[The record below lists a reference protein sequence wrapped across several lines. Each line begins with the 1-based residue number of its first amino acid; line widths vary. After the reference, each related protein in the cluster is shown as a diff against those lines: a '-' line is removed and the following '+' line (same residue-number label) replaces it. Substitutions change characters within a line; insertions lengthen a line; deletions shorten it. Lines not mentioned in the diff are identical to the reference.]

1 MSLTTKIVDDID
13 MLKAIAHP
21 LRMKML
27 GSLRADGPATAS
39 ELGRRFGE
47 SSGSTSY
54 HLRQLER
61 FGFIEEDATQP
72 SARERRWVASHQMTS
87 FPTKLADSEGG
98 RSLFEVVRRQQ
109 LELLQEGLATL
120 TEVRRGFG
128 HSDYVV
134 QLDPDDLESLGEDI
148 EAVIDRYRGRG
159 GSQSAVIHVLALP
172 RSRS

>member
-1 MSLTTKIVDDID
+1 MDLTTKIVDDID
-13 MLKAIAHP
+13 TLKAIAHP

-61 FGFIEEDATQP
+61 FGFIEENAMQP
-72 SARERRWVASHQMTS
+72 SGRERRWVASHQMTS
-87 FPTKLADSEGG
+87 FPARLADSEGG
-98 RSLFEVVRRQQ
+98 RRLFDVVHRQQ
-109 LELLQEGLATL
+109 LELLHEGLAAL
-120 TEVRRGFG
+120 TEPRPGFG

-134 QLDPDDLESLGEDI
+134 QLDPDDLESLSAEI
-148 EAVIDRYRGRG
+148 EAVIERYRGRA
-159 GSQSAVIHVLALP
+159 GSLSAAIHVLALP
-172 RSRS
+172 RTRS